1 MDIIKTRK
9 QGNTVMVTVPKSFH
23 VPAGVTLRPKLTDKG
38 IFYEF
43 VNDDTFFDF
52 DENILKD
59 LVSEGFEGES
69 LIQQFKKRKKEIPV
83 AMDKM
88 ISEAETDTKP
98 MTQKKIEKK
107 IGLRN

>member
-1 MDIIKTRK
+1 MDTTKTRK
-9 QGNTVMVTVPKSFH
+9 QGNAVMVTIPKSFH

-59 LVSEGFEGES
+59 LVNEGFEGES
-69 LIQQFKKRKKEIPV
+69 LIQQFRKRKKKIPV
-83 AMDKM
+83 AIDKM
-88 ISEAETDTKP
+88 ISEAEVDAKP
-98 MTQKKIEKK
+98 MTQKELEKE
-107 IGLRN
+107 IGLFD